1 MRQCSGRAVVVAAL
15 SLVVAGCGHGE
26 SQEKLEAVKD
36 SRAVL
41 PGFDQM
47 KAKWKGPMRT
57 RSTEKQ

>member
-1 MRQCSGRAVVVAAL
+1 MRHRSGRAVVVAAL
-15 SLVVAGCGHGE
+15 FLGVAGCGHGE

-36 SRAVL
+36 GRAVL

-57 RSTEKQ
+57 RPAEKQ